1 MNSKDLRNIA
11 SVYEAVYGGA
21 KKEEKK
27 PTDMV
32 VTNADKKA
40 NTKAYQNLKAGV
52 KGYKAAD
59 HLGEESVDEGY
70 AKPNKSVPKG
80 SKVGPKKVS
89 APKGSK
95 VRVKRWWDDDGDGI
109 GYEKGEVKKEQNELV
124 SKEVKDLQKAA
135 KTGKGKYAAK
145 ADKLAEDKDTP
156 DQVAAVIDMYR
167 SKKGTGEAVKDTEEG
182 KKKAAKKERDYAAW
196 EREKMKQDDPDWKHK
211 KGSTTESVD
220 ADYIEIVREIKSAE
234 TQADIKRW
242 GALEESGNFSDQELA
257 IIIEADIADILARL
271 EKKRISKG
279 GDPEES
285 PLPAMRKYH
294 ADKKKKKVKEEVEID
309 EGIVRAI
316 KKAKRIGKRI
326 LDAHDS
332 DPGRAHTIGT
342 LGNPNVRNDEKAA
355 ERRKNQKKYRGVKVK
370 EEFELDEAER
380 SLLDKIMEADSL
392 AGQVA
397 RWEAARQKRMKQRQS
412 YERPSWIPRDQDH
425 EDNWGSSKG
434 EKKKG

>member
-1 MNSKDLRNIA
+1 MDSKDLKNIA
-11 SVYEAVYGGA
+11 SVYEAVYGGG

-27 PTDMV
+27 DTRLV
-32 VTNADKKA
+32 VTAADKKA
-40 NTKAYQNLKAGV
+40 NTKAYQNYKAGN
-52 KGYKAAD
+52 KAYKAAD
-59 HLGEESVDEGY
+59 HLGEGKAESPEAEE
-70 AKPNKSVPKG
+70 AKDKKDDDLAGAPNKKG
-80 SKVGPKKVS
+80 KK
-89 APKGSK
+89 
-95 VRVKRWWDDDGDGI
+95 VKRWWDDDGDGI

-135 KTGKGKYAAK
+135 KTGKGKYVAK
-145 ADKLAEDKDTP
+145 ADKLEEKKKDTP

-182 KKKAAKKERDYAAW
+182 KTEAAKKERDYAAW
-196 EREKMKQDDPDWKHK
+196 ERSKMRRDDPDWKHK

-220 ADYIEIVREIKSAE
+220 VDYIDTVQKIKAAE
-234 TQADIKRW
+234 TEADIKRW
-242 GALEESGNFSDQELA
+242 KALEESGNFTDEEIQ
-257 IIIEADIADILARL
+257 IIKEADIADILARL

-294 ADKKKKKVKEEVEID
+294 ADKKKKKVKEEVESI
-309 EGIVRAI
+309 E
-316 KKAKRIGKRI
+316 
-326 LDAHDS
+326 
-332 DPGRAHTIGT
+332 
-342 LGNPNVRNDEKAA
+342 
-355 ERRKNQKKYRGVKVK
+355 
-370 EEFELDEAER
+370 
-380 SLLDKIMEADSL
+380 EADSL

>member
-1 MNSKDLRNIA
+1 MDSKDLRNIA
-11 SVYEAVYGGA
+11 SVYEAVYGGG

-27 PTDMV
+27 DTRLV
-32 VTNADKKA
+32 VTAADKKA
-40 NTKAYQNLKAGV
+40 NTKAYQNYKAGN
-52 KGYKAAD
+52 KAYKAAD
-59 HLGEESVDEGY
+59 HIKEG
-70 AKPNKSVPKG
+70 
-80 SKVGPKKVS
+80 KK
-89 APKGSK
+89 K
-95 VRVKRWWDDDGDGI
+95 VKRWWDDDGDGI
-109 GYEKGEVKKEQNELV
+109 GYEKGEVKEGVASKKKPSVHDDYYDPMEDPEFDPHEAEATRGQSGRGTSGKMNVRKKYPVKEGYAKPNTTV
-124 SKEVKDLQKAA
+124 PRGSKVGPKKVAAPKGSKIHVATKEIEDLRKAA
-135 KTGKGKYAAK
+135 ETGKGKYVAK
-145 ADKLAEDKDTP
+145 ADKLEEKKKDTP

-182 KKKAAKKERDYAAW
+182 KTEAAKKERDYAAW
-196 EREKMKQDDPDWKHK
+196 ERSKMRRDDPDWKHK

-220 ADYIEIVREIKSAE
+220 VDYIEIVREIKSAE

-294 ADKKKKKVKEEVEID
+294 ADKKKKKVKEEVESI
-309 EGIVRAI
+309 E
-316 KKAKRIGKRI
+316 
-326 LDAHDS
+326 
-332 DPGRAHTIGT
+332 
-342 LGNPNVRNDEKAA
+342 
-355 ERRKNQKKYRGVKVK
+355 
-370 EEFELDEAER
+370 
-380 SLLDKIMEADSL
+380 EADSL

-412 YERPSWIPRDQDH
+412 YERPHWIPRDQDH

-434 EKKKG
+434 EKKK